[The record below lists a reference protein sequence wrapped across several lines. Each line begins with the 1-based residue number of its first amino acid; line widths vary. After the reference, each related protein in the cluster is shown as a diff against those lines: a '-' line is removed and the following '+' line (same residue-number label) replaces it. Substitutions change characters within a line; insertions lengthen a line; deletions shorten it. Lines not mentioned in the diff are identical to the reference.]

1 MIITFLGHSS
11 LYNCCDLYDKVK
23 NAIIENT
30 KPDEE
35 TVFYCGGY
43 GDFDNLCA
51 SVCRSLKD
59 ERSKLEIIFVT
70 PYLTESQQ
78 QKTNAFIKSNLYDSI
93 IYPPLE
99 STPKKFAIIKRNE
112 WMVEKSDLIIA
123 YVNLS
128 YGGAYKALAY
138 AKKKKKTI
146 INLAD
151 TD

>member
-1 MIITFLGHSS
+1 MIITFIGHSS
-11 LYNCCDLYDKVK
+11 IYNGGDLYDKIK
-23 NAIIENT
+23 NAIIKST
-30 KPDEE
+30 SIDEH
-35 TVFYCGGY
+35 TTFYCGTY

-51 SVCRSLKD
+51 SVCRSLKK
-59 ERSKLEIIFVT
+59 ERSNVEIIFVT
-70 PYLTESQQ
+70 PYLTESQHK
-78 QKTNAFIKSNLYDSI
+78 KTNAFIKSNLYDSI

-99 STPKKFAIIKRNE
+99 SIPKKFAIIKRNE